1 MSRLELLWWT
11 SFTTL
16 PVLLPQ
22 AVYARLRTLRLPPA
36 GPPWQGVCGAASR
49 RLRLAVVGDSTV
61 AGVGAGD
68 QRLAL
73 AGRTAA
79 ALAEPGYHCIEWHA
93 FGRNGATIA
102 DIEREFVKPAIAFG
116 PDIVLLSV
124 GVNDTTAMTSRRRWQ
139 DGLVAVADAFH
150 SSGVGSVA
158 VSRLPPMHLFSA
170 LPQPLRAFLG
180 MRARILDQDLQRLA
194 VGHRC
199 LMYLDVRFEPRP
211 EFLAEDGY
219 HPSAAG
225 CAVWGAGLAAG
236 LRERLDL
243 LNPDRE
249 ARVD

>member
-1 MSRLELLWWT
+1 VSRLELLWWT
-11 SFTTL
+11 SLATL

-22 AVYARLRTLRLPPA
+22 ALYARLRTLRLPEA
-36 GPPWQGVCGAASR
+36 GPPWQGVCGTASR

-68 QRLAL
+68 QRLAV

-102 DIEREFVKPAIAFG
+102 DIQREFVEPAIAFS

-139 DGLVAVADAFH
+139 DGLVAVANAFY
-150 SSGVGSVA
+150 SSGVGTVA

-194 VGHRC
+194 AGHRC
-199 LMYLDVRFEPRP
+199 LVYLDVRFEPRP

-225 CAVWGAGLAAG
+225 CAAWGNGLAAG
-236 LRERLDL
+236 LRERLDS
-243 LNPDRE
+243 LNPDRV
-249 ARVD
+249 ARAD

>member
-11 SFTTL
+11 SLTTL

-22 AVYARLRTLRLPPA
+22 ALYARIRTQRLPQA
-36 GPPWQGVCGAASR
+36 GPPWQGVCGTAGR
-49 RLRLAVVGDSTV
+49 RVRLAVVGDSTV

-68 QRLAL
+68 QRLAV

-79 ALAEPGYHCIEWHA
+79 ALAGSGEHCIKWHA
-93 FGRNGATIA
+93 FGRNGATVA
-102 DIEREFVKPAIAFG
+102 DIEREFVAPAIAFR

-124 GVNDTTAMTSRRRWQ
+124 GVNDTTAMTSRRRWR

-150 SSGVGSVA
+150 ASGVATVA

-194 VGHRC
+194 GGHRC
-199 LMYLDVRFEPRP
+199 LIYLDVRFEPRP

-225 CAVWGAGLAAG
+225 CAVWGQGLAAG
-236 LRERLDL
+236 LRERVDALS
-243 LNPDRE
+243 PDRV
-249 ARVD
+249 ARAD